1 MSVLDKDFFFIPGS
15 MSTWREAIENP
26 YGSHLKPTEMLAD
39 HDLFQWVM
47 SRLFFADCPDWKDDS
62 KSAEAY
68 MQIFTVSIATV
79 PYTAAGTDWSW
90 LITSAK

>member
-1 MSVLDKDFFFIPGS
+1 
-15 MSTWREAIENP
+15 
-26 YGSHLKPTEMLAD
+26 
-39 HDLFQWVM
+39 M

-79 PYTAAGTDWSW
+79 PYTAAGTDWS
-90 LITSAK
+90 